1 MEKSFITKDHKKNLP
16 VIRIKKIILQDFK
29 SVGYGEVTFNCG
41 REFVP
46 CNSEADILGL
56 YGQNGSG
63 KTSLIEALS
72 VLQYLMAGASVPSVY
87 ADCIS
92 IEKNISNLEFVFD
105 LQYPNGNI
113 REASYSFSMSKNAKR
128 KRDSELEGDNKVV
141 ITNEKIT
148 LIRENKS
155 KKQVIIDS
163 GTEDAPFSPATKRK
177 ELAGSSKAVLAALE
191 DQKNQSKKNSESFI
205 FNNGT
210 LSLFGEFNTNP
221 VYFEVLVE
229 LRNYARHYLYV
240 IDTKSAGFIRL
251 NYAIPVYTRNNR
263 YKFFA
268 KEPTSIPDS
277 DLENLKK
284 VMQNTSSV
292 LEQLVPGLAIGIK
305 ELSHGKD
312 EKGKLATS
320 VMLVA
325 IRNGKEMPLRYESD
339 GVRRILSVLS
349 LFIAAVNQPSV
360 TVAIDEF
367 DAGIFEYLLGEI
379 LKIMEDYGVGQ
390 LIFTSHNLRP
400 LEVISKKFICFTS
413 TNPNNRYVRLKNISS
428 TNNLR
433 VTYFREIVICEQE
446 EHFYNR
452 TKRFKIIS
460 ALLDARGGTNA

>member
-1 MEKSFITKDHKKNLP
+1 MEKTFITNRHKKNLP
-16 VIRIKKIILQDFK
+16 IIRIKKAVLRDFK

-63 KTSLIEALS
+63 KTSLVEALS
-72 VLQYLMAGASVPSVY
+72 VLQYLMAGTAVPDIY

-92 IEKNISNLEFVFD
+92 IEKSISNLEFVFD
-105 LQYPNGNI
+105 LQYPSGSI
-113 REASYSFSMSKNAKR
+113 REASYSFSMFKKSNR
-128 KRDSELEGDNKVV
+128 KTDFSRETDNKVV
-141 ITNEKIT
+141 IKNEKFA
-148 LIRENKS
+148 LVGEDMS
-155 KKQVIIDS
+155 KKQLIIDS
-163 GTEDAPFSPATKRK
+163 SSEDVPFTPAAKRK
-177 ELAGSSKAVLAALE
+177 ALAGNNKNVLAALE
-191 DQKNQSKKNSESFI
+191 EQKIRSAKNSESFI

-210 LSLFGEFNTNP
+210 LSLFEEFNTNS

-284 VMQNTSSV
+284 AMLNTSSV

-305 ELSHGKD
+305 KLSQGKD
-312 EKGKLATS
+312 EKGKPTTS

-349 LFIAAVNQPSV
+349 LFIAAFNQPSV

-379 LKIMEDYGVGQ
+379 LNIMEDYGVGQ

-413 TNPNNRYVRLKNISS
+413 TNPNNRYVRLKDVSI

-433 VTYFREIVICEQE
+433 DTYFREIILDEQDE
-446 EHFYNR
+446 DFYNN
-452 TKRFKIIS
+452 TKAFKIIS
-460 ALLDARGGTNA
+460 ALMDAGGDC

>member
-16 VIRIKKIILQDFK
+16 VIRIKKVILQDFK

-46 CNSEADILGL
+46 SNSEADILGL

-72 VLQYLMAGASVPSVY
+72 VLQYLMAGAAVPSVY

-128 KRDSELEGDNKVV
+128 EKELDLETDNKVV

-148 LIRENKS
+148 LIGESKS

-177 ELAGSSKAVLAALE
+177 ELAGSSKAVFAALE
-191 DQKNQSKKNSESFI
+191 DQKNQSRKNSESFI

-210 LSLFGEFNTNP
+210 LSLFEEFNTNP

-277 DLENLKK
+277 DLANLKK
-284 VMQNTSSV
+284 AMQNTSSV

-305 ELSHGKD
+305 ELSQGKD
-312 EKGKLATS
+312 EKGKPTTS

-325 IRNGKEMPLRYESD
+325 IRNGKEMPLRNESD

-349 LFIAAVNQPSV
+349 LFIAAFNQPSV

-413 TNPNNRYVRLKNISS
+413 TNPNNRYVRIKDVSL

-433 VTYFREIVICEQE
+433 DTYFREIILDEQDE
-446 EHFYNR
+446 DFYNN
-452 TKRFKIIS
+452 TKDFKIIS
-460 ALLDARGGTNA
+460 ALLDAGGGC

>member
-16 VIRIKKIILQDFK
+16 VIRIKKVILQDFK

-92 IEKNISNLEFVFD
+92 IEKNTSNLEFVFD

-113 REASYSFSMSKNAKR
+113 REASYSFSMSKEAKR
-128 KRDSELEGDNKVV
+128 KRELNPEGDNKVV

-148 LIRENKS
+148 LIRENMP
-155 KKQVIIDS
+155 KKQVIINS
-163 GTEDAPFSPATKRK
+163 GTEDVPFSPATKRK
-177 ELAGSSKAVLAALE
+177 ELAGGSKAVLAALE
-191 DQKNQSKKNSESFI
+191 NQKNQSKKNSESFI

-210 LSLFGEFNTNP
+210 LSIFEEFNTNP

-268 KEPTSIPDS
+268 KELTSIPDS

-284 VMQNTSSV
+284 VMQNISSV

-305 ELSHGKD
+305 ELSQEKD
-312 EKGKLATS
+312 EKGNPATS

-325 IRNGKEMPLRYESD
+325 IRNGKEMPLRNESD

-349 LFIAAVNQPSV
+349 LFIAAFNQPSV

-413 TNPNNRYVRLKNISS
+413 TNPNNRYVRLKDVSL

-433 VTYFREIVICEQE
+433 DTYFREIILDEQDE
-446 EHFYNR
+446 DFYNN
-452 TKRFKIIS
+452 TKDFKIIS
-460 ALLDARGGTNA
+460 ALLDAGGGC